1 MEHGNSD
8 FRSEF
13 LEIPGKYGNL
23 LNSYEKW
30 EICEKDGNRDFLGNW
45 TPESLIF
52 LVVYWCFRD
61 GRSFHKNVIFAEK
74 VQNHKKLHFKILL

>member
-8 FRSEF
+8 FCSEF
-13 LEIPGKYGNL
+13 LEISGKSGIL
-23 LNSYEKW
+23 LNSSAKW
-30 EICEKDGNRDFLGNW
+30 KICEKDGNRDFLGNW

-61 GRSFHKNVIFAEK
+61 GQFSYKKVIFAEK
-74 VQNHKKLHFKILL
+74 E